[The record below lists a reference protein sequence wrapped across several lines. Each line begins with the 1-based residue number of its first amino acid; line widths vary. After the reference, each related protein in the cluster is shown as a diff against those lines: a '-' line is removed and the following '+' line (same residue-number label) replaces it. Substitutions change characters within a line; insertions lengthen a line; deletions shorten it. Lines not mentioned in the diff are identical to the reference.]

1 MAFDKNK
8 IQELYPEA
16 KMYEAQLIYKGTEQ
30 SLKNACSTEDYFGQ
44 LKKDGHWY
52 QYENHG
58 EDKSYLFSRTASRVT
73 GLQSEKSANVPHIMT
88 ALKDLPKDTIL
99 IGEIYFPNGIAKDV
113 TTIMGCLPE
122 KAVSRQLKDTPIHYY
137 IHDILM
143 YDGIDLVLA
152 ETGSWDRYRILQ
164 KIWEKYDL
172 GRFGFLELAEVWTDN
187 LYSRIGDALASGEE
201 GMVIKHKNGKYEPGK
216 RPQTNLKAKKVDF
229 ADVVIIGFEKP
240 TVKYEGKE
248 LESWQYWVD
257 PDIEYR
263 NQNMSETYRDPRY
276 PVGCHYNKYIEEE
289 TGMFYMPVT
298 KAYYMGWNNSRIK
311 IGLWKD
317 KKIVEIGTIHSGI
330 PDEMKRDM
338 SSYPYSYL
346 NKVCSIQMMEVDK
359 AGGTIR
365 HGFFKLIRPDK
376 NSEECRYEDVFGQ
389 K

>member
-99 IGEIYFPNGIAKDV
+99 IGEVYFPNGIAKDV

-122 KAVSRQLKDTPIHYY
+122 KAVSRQLKDMPIHYY

-143 YDGIDLVLA
+143 YDGIDFVLA

-164 KIWEKYDL
+164 RVWEKHDL

-229 ADVVIIGFEKP
+229 ADVVIIGFEEP
-240 TVKYEGKE
+240 TQEYYGKE
-248 LESWQYWVD
+248 LESWQYWEHFGYD
-257 PDIEYR
+257 DIEY
-263 NQNMSETYRDPRY
+263 NGFCKGTYYSDY
-276 PVGCHYNKYIEEE
+276 LENKEHLR
-289 TGMFYMPVT
+289 PVT
-298 KAYYMGWNNSRIK
+298 KAYFMGWKNSRIK

-338 SSYPYSYL
+338 SNYPYSYL